1 MAAPRDSAA
10 VHWCATW
17 NNPDQDELGDA
28 PTTGLA
34 IARYTTYYIQGEEV
48 APTTGTRHLQIY
60 FHLRL
65 KMRLS
70 QVKRL
75 FPENNSLGVAYGIH
89 FEKMKAPTAKQAAD
103 YCKKDGLF
111 FETGLLPRTASESKT
126 ENHRQVI
133 LLAKSGGL
141 SQIADEYPTEYL
153 IYNRTLEHICRSSR
167 VASVALPPTAYPGI
181 WIYGAPGVGKSRH
194 ARELAPT
201 AFHKM
206 TNKWWCGYVGEEDVI
221 IDDVDGKSMEFM
233 IRFFKLWLDIYPFP
247 AEVKGGSLGLIR
259 PRRIIITSNYSIKE
273 CCVND
278 VDAQALIR
286 RCDVTHMVDLMHP
299 SQEIL

>member
-1 MAAPRDSAA
+1 MSAPRDSPA

-17 NNPDQDELGDA
+17 NNPPQDELGDT
-28 PTTGLA
+28 PITGMA
-34 IARYTTYYIQGEEV
+34 MVRYTTYYVQGEEI
-48 APTTGTRHLQIY
+48 APTTGTPHLQIY

-65 KMRLS
+65 KQRLS

-75 FPENNSLGVAYGIH
+75 FPEDCGIH
-89 FEKMKAPTAKQAAD
+89 LEKMKAPTAKQAAD
-103 YCKKDGLF
+103 YCKKDGKF
-111 FETGLLPRTASESKT
+111 VEFGLLPRNASESKS

-133 LLAKSGGL
+133 LLAKSGDL
-141 SQIADEYPTEYL
+141 NQIADEYPTEYL
-153 IYNRTLEHICRSSR
+153 IYNRTLEHISRNSR
-167 VASVALPPTAYPGI
+167 VASVALTPTSYPGI

-206 TNKWWCGYVGEEDVI
+206 TNKWWCGYSGEDDVI
-221 IDDVDGKSMEFM
+221 IDDVDAKSMECM
-233 IRFFKLWLDIYPFP
+233 IRYFKLWLDIYPFP
-247 AEVKGGSLGLIR
+247 AEIKGGSLGLIR
-259 PRRIIITSNYSIKE
+259 PKRIILTSNYSIKE

-278 VDAQALIR
+278 VDAAALTR

>member
-1 MAAPRDSAA
+1 MSARVDPRGSQC

-17 NNPDQDELGDA
+17 NNPPDEEFD
-28 PTTGLA
+28 PIMPRT
-34 IARYTTYYIQGEEV
+34 ARNVFHYCTYYVQGEEV

-60 FHLRL
+60 FALRN
-65 KMRLS
+65 KMRRK
-70 QVKRL
+70 QVLEL
-75 FPENNSLGVAYGIH
+75 FPEGCGIH
-89 FEKMKAPTAKQAAD
+89 LEQMKGSSKQASV
-103 YCKKDGLF
+103 YCKKDGKVVEF
-111 FETGLLPRTASESKT
+111 GLLPRTGSETKS

-133 LLAKSGGL
+133 VLAKEHDL
-141 SQIADEYPTEYL
+141 DRIADEYPTEFL
-153 IYNRTLEHICRSSR
+153 IYNRTLESISRSSR
-167 VASVALPPTAYPGI
+167 VASVALSPTNYPGI

-206 TNKWWCGYVGEEDVI
+206 TNKWWCGYAGEEDVI
-221 IDDVDGKSMEFM
+221 IDDVDAKSMECM
-233 IRFFKLWLDIYPFP
+233 IRYFKLWLDIYPFP

-259 PRRIIITSNYSIKE
+259 PKRIILTSNYSIKE

-278 VDAQALIR
+278 VDAAALMR